1 MTGNPLS
8 GHTAANEVSMTG
20 SGVFTDSLEDGEHIT
35 SPSLTNM
42 LEGVHGNG
50 ILLEEDTATGASN
63 RHTPEDLPGVCEQ
76 VGNSYTV
83 RITGGSAILDGVLYE
98 FAGGPDGGTQDV
110 EFTTTSDHKRA
121 TYTALTT
128 GQEALIVV
136 YVSTNTAEECITWE
150 MGTPVTTAS
159 NTYPTTPS
167 AFLSNPMS
175 SGLDVTQSVVL
186 AVIRVVYSATG
197 GDLNISITESND
209 KRVFVRPT
217 PMYLT
222 PVTTGVVGN
231 KTAVD
236 SHSALDAVNGDTG
249 NFADSRMGAIW
260 QSYNSDGDATLYYSA
275 KDSSDNRHTHV
286 LGPVGYVSASPS
298 TTTTFTF
305 NEGQVFVLNPST
317 AIQFNPSGTFP
328 LGHKVFV
335 TNEAAHDTNAVTFD
349 NAGIGIVLKGKEAG
363 VFVYTGS
370 AWKNVMLASGAISP
384 NGHGANGFIQL
395 SDGAGG
401 FTSDSNLAWTAS
413 PAELTVTGK
422 LTVTGLIDPPGLV
435 LDEKA
440 SVAATGHTSVAA
452 KGLLWVKNDTP
463 NRLYFTDGD
472 DTDKKVIL
480 ATDSVTELSDVSAV
494 GSGSIITSAER
505 TKLTGIETGAT
516 GDQTDAEIRAA
527 VEAAT
532 DSNVFTDAD
541 HTKLDGIASG
551 AEVNVNA
558 DWNAGSGDAQILN
571 KPSDVT
577 DLSTHSVTELNDVTN
592 AGSGAIITSAERTT
606 LGSALQTE
614 TDPVF
619 TASAAAS
626 ITNAGSGAVITSA
639 ERTTL
644 GSALQAETDP
654 VFTAS
659 EANLFAA
666 GDASKLAGIA
676 TGATAY
682 ADADAIAAVEGEA
695 TLDLTGNVGLA
706 DGKHIKWGTDSYIQS
721 NASGVDLTIL
731 ATDDMFL
738 MATDA
743 IGLRNNGTYTMWL
756 TATNGVGVG
765 TTTPAEKLDVVGNI
779 GVSGTVDGRDVAT
792 DGTKLDGI
800 PTGQYQRF
808 VLEDALGSPT
818 AITAGTTTQLT
829 FGPTGAVLVAQYTA
843 PTDFIVPAANTHI
856 EIVTAG
862 LYQFTLCGFIAG
874 ISGSNPDYRLT
885 ISSTSSLTGDIL
897 SFRNRTQ
904 TVDRYTGSGVATVY
918 LAAASTVYFSVFC
931 GGRSYQVGGLET
943 SVTPAE
949 VRTFL
954 DVRRLE

>member
-8 GHTAANEVSMTG
+8 GHTAANETSMVG

-50 ILLEEDTATGASN
+50 ILLEEDTATAASN
-63 RHTPEDLPGVCEQ
+63 RNTPEDLPGVCEQ
-76 VGNSYTV
+76 VTNSYTTRV
-83 RITGGSAILDGVLYE
+83 TGGHAILDGVLYQ
-98 FAGGPDGGTQDV
+98 FANGPGSTQDIA
-110 EFTTTSDHKRA
+110 FTTTSDHKRA
-121 TYTALTT
+121 TYSALAS

-167 AFLSNPMS
+167 AFLSNPMT

-236 SHSALDAVNGDTG
+236 SHTALDGVNSDAGDLTT
-249 NFADSRMGAIW
+249 SRMGAIW

-298 TTTTFTF
+298 ATTTFTF

-384 NGHGANGFIQL
+384 NGHGANGLIQL

-401 FTSDSNLAWTAS
+401 FTSDSNLEWTAS

-422 LTVTGLIDPPGLV
+422 LTVTGLIDPTGLV

-440 SVAATGHTSVAA
+440 NVAATGHTTVAS
-452 KGLLWVKNDTP
+452 KGLLWVKDDAP
-463 NRLYFTDGD
+463 NRLYFTDDAG
-472 DTDKKVIL
+472 TDKKVIH

-516 GDQTDAEIRAA
+516 ADQTDAEIRAA

-541 HTKLDGIASG
+541 HTKLDNIEASATADQTG
-551 AEVNVNA
+551 AEIKAAYELEANA
-558 DWNAGSGDAQILN
+558 FTDAQFTKLSGIETSATADQTDAEIRAAVEAATDSNVFTDADHTKLN
-571 KPSDVT
+571 GIEASADVT
-577 DLSTHSVTELNDVTN
+577 DATNVTAAGALMDSEVTN
-592 AGSGAIITSAERTT
+592 LAQVKAFDSADYATAAQGALADSALQSETDPVFSASQAALITDAGSTQVITPAERTT
-606 LGSALQTE
+606 LGTALQ
-614 TDPVF
+614 
-619 TASAAAS
+619 
-626 ITNAGSGAVITSA
+626 
-639 ERTTL
+639 
-644 GSALQAETDP
+644 
-654 VFTAS
+654 
-659 EANLFAA
+659 
-666 GDASKLAGIA
+666 DASVFATAAQGTTADNALPKAGGA
-676 TGATAY
+676 MTGAIT
-682 ADADAIAAVEGEA
+682 
-695 TLDLTGNVGLA
+695 
-706 DGKHIKWGTDSYIQS
+706 
-721 NASGVDLTIL
+721 
-731 ATDDMFL
+731 
-738 MATDA
+738 
-743 IGLRNNGTYTMWL
+743 
-756 TATNGVGVG
+756 TNS
-765 TTTPAEKLDVVGNI
+765 TF
-779 GVSGTVDGRDVAT
+779 DGRDVAT
-792 DGTKLDGI
+792 DGTKLDTI
-800 PTGQYQRF
+800 EANADVT
-808 VLEDALGSPT
+808 DATNVAAAGALMKT
-818 AITAGTTTQLT
+818 AT
-829 FGPTGAVLVAQYTA
+829 VNSNSS
-843 PTDFIVPAANTHI
+843 PAASAADSGEYFYITS
-856 EIVTAG
+856 G
-862 LYQFTLCGFIAG
+862 SFTLPNITSVGEQYVVLNNKG
-874 ISGSNPDYRLT
+874 
-885 ISSTSSLTGDIL
+885 SSLSIGKDASDSIVGATSIDDGK
-897 SFRNRTQ
+897 
-904 TVDRYTGSGVATVY
+904 VATIV
-918 LAAASTVYFSVFC
+918 AVTTSTWFV
-931 GGRSYQVGGLET
+931 VG
-943 SVTPAE
+943 
-949 VRTFL
+949 
-954 DVRRLE
+954 